1 MPAKP
6 GQKQLSFFVDEEVY
20 NRVVERSGQIE
31 ASRSSLLRHLVKRG
45 LEENAVVMDPGASP
59 AEVASA
65 IQEGFGGLQSY
76 LDSHVASKTESQELL
91 AKVEQLDAKVEEL
104 KTELGRPW
112 WQKLGIGR

>member
-45 LEENAVVMDPGASP
+45 LEENAVVMDPGASS
-59 AEVASA
+59 AGMTTA
-65 IQEGFGGLQSY
+65 IQEAVGGLQSY
-76 LDSHVASKTESQELL
+76 LDSHVASKTEFQELL
-91 AKVEQLDAKVEEL
+91 AKVDQLNAKVEEL
-104 KTELGRPW
+104 KPEPGLRW
-112 WQKLGIGR
+112 WQKFGIGR